1 MFHLVYMSTLFRL
14 GCPSHLPLFL
24 PVSSPFVPAR
34 LISLCSCSSHL
45 PLFLPVSSPFVPAS
59 SFRSPFILFFFLLLS
74 RSLCLLVFIINS
86 PYSPTLFPIF
96 ILKGESPRESSEV
109 RRERF
114 RSKAEERYLH
124 GHEPRT
130 DDGAKGSKRPGADA
144 RQSYPSPVE

>member
-14 GCPSHLPLFL
+14 GCP
-24 PVSSPFVPAR
+24 
-34 LISLCSCSSHL
+34 SHL